1 MTVLEALAVNMEGQ
15 VNPVGRFQNMKV
27 ALFATEK
34 KNATIQRAIEN
45 ISSEET
51 DYNTNQTKIAEILK
65 MVSKC
70 NSGYFFQANGNACF
84 R

>member
-1 MTVLEALAVNMEGQ
+1 MTVLEALAVNTEGQ

-27 ALFATEK
+27 AFATEK
-34 KNATIQRAIEN
+34 KNAVMLAIEK
-45 ISSEET
+45 ISSEEI
-51 DYNTNQTKIAEILK
+51 DYHTNQKKITGILN

-70 NSGYFFQANGNACF
+70 NSGYFFQANDNACF